1 MSKKTRDSDI
11 PKVRVEIIPARRTA
25 SAAAR
30 AVDAQAMLKKIIEQ
44 QVAEMLANRDDL
56 LFQPFLQSKRVAD
69 ELRRLQTVPELRKWS
84 VYYVR
89 HGCLVCRTKR
99 GIYAC
104 CGMCRNCATRTR
116 NRLKACVKL
125 VRKHG
130 QGWKNECTDLE
141 DVARRALGA
150 FAGDDEG

>member
-69 ELRRLQTVPELRKWS
+69 ELRPADGSELRKWS

-89 HGCLVCRTKR
+89 HGCLVCRTKG

-125 VRKHG
+125 VRKARAGMEKRVHG
-130 QGWKNECTDLE
+130 PGRCGTPRPGSI
-141 DVARRALGA
+141 RRRR
-150 FAGDDEG
+150 